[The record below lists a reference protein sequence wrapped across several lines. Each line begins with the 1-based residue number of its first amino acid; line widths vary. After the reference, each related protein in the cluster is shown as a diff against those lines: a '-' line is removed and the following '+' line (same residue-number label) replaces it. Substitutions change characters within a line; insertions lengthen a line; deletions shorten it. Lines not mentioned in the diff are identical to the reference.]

1 VTGDRLE
8 LKPKHGV
15 PTVQPQRALL
25 ARAEHVSK
33 TFLTKRGQP
42 VEALRDVTFAVEEGE
57 FLTIVGPSGCGKSTF
72 LNLFCGLMF
81 ITEGAISIAGEPVI
95 SPRSDV
101 GIVFQEPVLL
111 PWYTVLDNVLVPAR
125 VLGLPLAEHKT
136 KARAL
141 LEIVGLAGF
150 ENSYP
155 GELSGGMQQRV
166 AITRA
171 LIHNPKI
178 LLMDEPFGALD
189 AMTRENMN
197 VELLRIWQD
206 SRKTILFV
214 THSIPEAVFL
224 SDRVIV
230 MSPRPGR
237 IADIVT
243 IDLPRPRRLEMAESD
258 AFGVFT
264 RRIRLH
270 FQTRGSV
277 A

>member
-1 VTGDRLE
+1 
-8 LKPKHGV
+8 
-15 PTVQPQRALL
+15 
-25 ARAEHVSK
+25 
-33 TFLTKRGQP
+33 
-42 VEALRDVTFAVEEGE
+42 LRDVTFAVEEGE